1 MLNSPVYPGGR
12 GAGVSIE
19 WCINCCSKHS
29 NCWKLIRVQH
39 STEAIQLVR
48 DHVISSAIWNK
59 WARLTKLNEPVGR
72 VQFGVC
78 EKFTSAYLFQ
88 IAQEKSFDYLIII
101 YMKNV
106 RDGWAEGTH
115 AYHAIKETKQMS
127 ITIDMSIRKKQRQQ
141 NIQRFFN
148 VTTSADFSDI

>member
-1 MLNSPVYPGGR
+1 M
-12 GAGVSIE
+12 
-19 WCINCCSKHS
+19 
-29 NCWKLIRVQH
+29 
-39 STEAIQLVR
+39 
-48 DHVISSAIWNK
+48 ISSVIWNK

-72 VQFGVC
+72 VQFGVG

-101 YMKNV
+101 YMKKF

-115 AYHAIKETKQMS
+115 AYHAIRETKQMS
-127 ITIDMSIRKKQRQQ
+127 ITIDMSIRKKQKQQ

-148 VTTSADFSDI
+148 VTASADFSDI